1 VFYAFSSLVCW
12 SFYGTEC
19 IRYLLADCGETVTE
33 RGVRVYRY
41 LYVLCTFCGAWSGA
55 AVLWQ
60 MSDLLTM
67 AMTALNTCGVLCLL
81 KYVKI
86 PDADICEKNCVIF
99 AKKFDKSIDKK

>member
-1 VFYAFSSLVCW
+1 
-12 SFYGTEC
+12 
-19 IRYLLADCGETVTE
+19 
-33 RGVRVYRY
+33 
-41 LYVLCTFCGAWSGA
+41 
-55 AVLWQ
+55 

-86 PDADICEKNCVIF
+86 PDAEMYEKNRVIF